1 MIQKRRIHQSWI
13 AITVGCFLVAGCQW
27 SQPAPIAQH
36 AAAPPAQSAPAT
48 LTLDELKPSIE
59 KPSGTFDELPDNIR
73 SNARKA
79 SNLLLKAKKNRG
91 RRGKS
96 AAAAYTLINALKDA
110 PDDLKGQYAIGRWYA
125 EKKQYGNAI
134 VAFRSALKCAH
145 TDGNPIAAET
155 LVVLARL
162 LNRQGHFTA
171 ALECFT
177 ELSRRI
183 DEYGSRFTGRPML
196 QSLVVRPEQVMA
208 WRGRL
213 LLKLGRTREAA
224 ELLEQAFSYNRSQT
238 NAARWLMEALIAER
252 QFDRARSL
260 FVEIAADPA
269 HLSQSPEMA
278 KSLCIAAADPNL
290 PGLIAAQL
298 LAAERL
304 DGTLAVALA
313 QMAEKLGAADQA
325 ETILHSLLKVNPGSI
340 QAARQLA
347 LQNALQGQHE
357 KALELLANVL
367 MQNPSASQRVRQTLE
382 EMNTYPTPV
391 DLERVFT
398 LRIKN
403 YPKDRQYALHY
414 VVGLLAHIRGEDL
427 IAARQYRQAISDNP
441 KFFPSYESL
450 IDLLL
455 QTDGKPEQLEK
466 VLQFAMRAAQGDSF
480 GFYLAGKVHLAQG
493 SYSLAENELNQAAKL
508 NKNHLSTWLLL
519 GRVYTKQQRH
529 AEAASALVR
538 VLVMAPDNE
547 AAYRAL
553 FEAYLAGKQ
562 PLRAGA
568 VLKRLIARK
577 GRTPAVRAMAVRLA
591 LGANHLPAA
600 RKAFDSLKATI
611 PDHPELEILSIRM
624 ELAEIVGPLDDEKF
638 DSFVERLTEVIR
650 KSPGDNEPKDIL
662 LKLILRLKK
671 LDDPRTMELFRNL
684 YEERAGQSHDLT
696 KMYAAL
702 LLRSDRHA
710 DAVPVLEKL
719 AAGTPGDLDLQLQL
733 VDTLIKLDRLDEAA
747 DRARKAHKILDQ
759 QIANLTKKEK
769 GRIHGLRKQ
778 KFALYTKTRQFDDLK
793 AFASRWVEAE
803 PDKVGVRWLIVT
815 NLSKVE
821 QHDLAHALIDDW
833 IEVDK
838 GNEAS
843 LRGMKVFLYHKA
855 EQYDLGEAFTRKWLD
870 ADPNDLSARSALIA
884 MLFQAGKSEQ
894 AQVIVD
900 EWAKPKPAVASTQPA
915 TMPATQ
921 PTTATAPTTQ
931 PTTQVTI
938 FDSRPAVDPLVEWAQ
953 KRSVWLLVSRE
964 KFTQAMERL
973 ERYES
978 INDDPQMQVA
988 RSHCLSELGRH
999 DEAVFAMEK
1008 AFQFQ
1013 PNSHSLQNNLGYLYA
1028 NNGVRLDR
1036 AERLIRQSLVQSPNE
1051 TTVQDSLGWVF
1062 YKTARFDEAARVFE
1076 QILATSTEQQP
1087 TDAVILDHAGD
1098 VMWRLGRKTEAV
1110 ELWRKALEQI
1120 KEQDKPSPEMRRT
1133 KVSTSAK
1140 IEAVKAGQ
1148 PPAVAPLGE
1157 GVTAPQ

>member
-1 MIQKRRIHQSWI
+1 MIQKRRIHSSWLSI
-13 AITVGCFLVAGCQW
+13 AVGCFLIAGCQW
-27 SQPAPIAQH
+27 SKPAPLPLAQN
-36 AAAPPAQSAPAT
+36 ATAQPAQSAPAT
-48 LTLDELKPSIE
+48 LTLDELKPPIE
-59 KPSGTFDELPDNIR
+59 KPSGTFDGLPDNIR
-73 SNARKA
+73 LNARKA
-79 SNLLLKAKKNRG
+79 SNLLLKPKKNRG
-91 RRGKS
+91 RRDKS
-96 AAAAYTLINALKDA
+96 AAAANTLINALKDA

-125 EKKQYGNAI
+125 EKKQFGTAV
-134 VAFRSALKCAH
+134 VAFRTALKCAH

-155 LVVLARL
+155 LVILARL

-196 QSLVVRPEQVMA
+196 QSLVVRPEQVIA

-213 LLKLGRTREAA
+213 LLKLGRTRESA

-238 NAARWLMEALIAER
+238 NTARWLMEALIAER

-269 HLSQSPEMA
+269 HLPQSPEMA
-278 KSLCIAAADPNL
+278 KSLCLAAADPNL

-313 QMAEKLGAADQA
+313 EMAKKFGAAEQA
-325 ETILHSLLKVNPGSI
+325 ETILYSLLKINPGSI
-340 QAARQLA
+340 HAARQLA

-367 MQNPSASQRVRQTLE
+367 MQKPSASELVRQTLE

-391 DLERVFT
+391 DLERMFT
-398 LRIKN
+398 LRIKK
-403 YPKDRQYALHY
+403 YPKDQQYALHF
-414 VVGLLAHIRGEDL
+414 VVGLLAHVRGEDL

-455 QTDGKPEQLEK
+455 QTDGKPEQLER
-466 VLQFAMRAAQGDSF
+466 VMQFALRAAQGDSF
-480 GFYLAGKVHLAQG
+480 GIYLAGKVHLAQG
-493 SYSLAENELNQAAKL
+493 NYSLAENELDQAAKL
-508 NKNHLSTWLLL
+508 NKGHLPTWLLL

-538 VLVMAPDNE
+538 VLAMAPNND

-562 PLRAGA
+562 PLRASA
-568 VLKRLIARK
+568 VLKRLIVQK

-591 LGANHLPAA
+591 LGANQLPAA
-600 RKAFDSLKATI
+600 RKALDSLKATI

-624 ELAEIVGPLDDEKF
+624 ELAEIVGPLDDKEF

-702 LLRSDRHA
+702 LLRSDRYA

-719 AAGTPGDLDLQLQL
+719 AADKPGDLDLQLQL

-793 AFASRWVEAE
+793 AFASRWVHAE
-803 PDKVGVRWLIVT
+803 PDEEWVRWLIMT

-821 QHDLAHALIDDW
+821 QYDLAHALIDDW
-833 IEVDK
+833 IEADK
-838 GNEAS
+838 GDEAS
-843 LRGMKVFLYHKA
+843 LRGMKIFLYQKA
-855 EQYDLGEAFTRKWLD
+855 EQYELGEAFTRKWLD
-870 ADPNDLSARSALIA
+870 ADPNDLSARSALVA

-894 AQVIVD
+894 AQAIVD
-900 EWAKPKPAVASTQPA
+900 EWAEEPTTVASTQP
-915 TMPATQ
+915 TRMPATQ
-921 PTTATAPTTQ
+921 PATVTAQ
-931 PTTQVTI
+931 PTTQTTM
-938 FDSRPAVDPLVEWAQ
+938 FEPRPVVDPLVEWAQ

-964 KFTQAMERL
+964 KFAQALERL
-973 ERYES
+973 ARYES

-999 DEAVFAMEK
+999 DEAVLAMEK
-1008 AFQFQ
+1008 AFQLQ

-1028 NNGVRLDR
+1028 DNGVRLDR

-1062 YKTARFDEAARVFE
+1062 YKTALFNEAGRMFE
-1076 QILATSTEQQP
+1076 QILAASTKQRP

-1110 ELWRKALEQI
+1110 ELWRKVLEQI
-1120 KEQDKPSPEMRRT
+1120 AKQDKPSPEMRRT
-1133 KVSTSAK
+1133 KVRASAK
-1140 IEAVKAGQ
+1140 IKAVKAGQ

-1157 GVTAPQ
+1157 GVTVPQ